1 MSRRS
6 GAVALTATITVTIFV
21 AAMTFVL
28 NPKDDS
34 DDYASIVLQ
43 EAKNRQSIP
52 VTVVVKPLE
61 TDIEVLREEDIMA
74 GKVSTILKEDESFM
88 GYLGDKSAEYVGEK
102 ISDLEDIYASDTNK
116 RIADGDEASRAYADG
131 LFASSK
137 AYTDEKEKSLKT
149 YSESLASDSNAYADT
164 VLENAHSYTD
174 SSASALSQEISSLK
188 AEISS
193 LKSELESVKEASFT
207 KDEAVAALLSDE
219 VFMSTLADEVSNR
232 VGVEIDTEELTSMI
246 LSSASFNTGLKDAMN
261 DYYTALEAEKKAA
274 NSIPIPVFD
283 TVTSE
288 EYSEEEYMEARNE
301 QRGDEINRI
310 LSFLG
315 Y

>member
-28 NPKDDS
+28 NPKDGS
-34 DDYASIVLQ
+34 NDYASAVLE
-43 EAKNRQSIP
+43 EAKNRQSVP
-52 VTVVVKPLE
+52 VTVVNRPLE
-61 TDIEVLREEDIMA
+61 TDIEVLRDEDIMA
-74 GKVSTILKEDESFM
+74 GKVSVILKEDEAFL

-116 RIADGDEASRAYADG
+116 RIDDGDEETRSYADS

-137 AYTDEKEKSLKT
+137 AYADEKEKAAAS
-149 YSESLASDSNAYADT
+149 YSETLVKEANAYSD
-164 VLENAHSYTD
+164 NS
-174 SSASALSQEISSLK
+174 SSALKEEVESLK

-193 LKSELESVKEASFT
+193 LKNELESVKESSFT
-207 KDEAVAALLSDE
+207 RDEIVASLISDE
-219 VFMSTLADEVSNR
+219 EFMAELSEEVSKR
-232 VGVEIDTEELTSMI
+232 TGVKIDEEELASLI
-246 LSSASFNTGLKDAMN
+246 LSSSTFNTGLNEAMKE
-261 DYYTALEAEKKAA
+261 YYATLESEKKAA
-274 NSIPIPVFD
+274 SSIPIPVFD
-283 TVTSE
+283 TATDE
-288 EYSEEEYMEARNE
+288 EYSEEEYLEERNS
-301 QRGDEINRI
+301 QRGDEINKI